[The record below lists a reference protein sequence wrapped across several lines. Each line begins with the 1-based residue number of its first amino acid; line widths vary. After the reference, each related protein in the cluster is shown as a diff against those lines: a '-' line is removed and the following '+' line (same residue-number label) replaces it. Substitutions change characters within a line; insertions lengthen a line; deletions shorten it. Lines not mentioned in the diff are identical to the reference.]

1 MKDQKTTRLIIYNA
15 LSFLLMILVNVLAN
29 LLPINGVTTGEVSD
43 AFPNLFAPAGFT
55 FSIWSLIYILLAGFI
70 INQLLLLRNE
80 IPSSTAVVRGIGSY
94 FIISA
99 LANAA
104 WIISWHYQSISLSL
118 ILMAVIL
125 VSLIIIYRNIRTF
138 RLNGAEKLFFRLP
151 FSIYLGWITV
161 ATLANLT
168 IFLVSVGWGAGGLA
182 EQTSWTIL
190 VLLAGL
196 AVGAAVSLKNK
207 DIAYGLVIIWAY
219 FGILF
224 KHLSADGFAG
234 AYPAVSI
241 TVSFSL
247 LVMLTLILT
256 SVFKKARA

>member
-43 AFPNLFAPAGFT
+43 AYPNLFAPAGFA
-55 FSIWSLIYILLAGFI
+55 FSIWGLIYLLLAGFI

-80 IPSSTAVVRGIGSY
+80 TPSSTAVVKGIGSY
-94 FIISA
+94 FIVSS
-99 LANAA
+99 LANTA
-104 WIISWHYQSISLSL
+104 WIFSWHYRNIPLSL
-118 ILMAVIL
+118 ILMAGIL
-125 VSLIIIYRNIRTF
+125 VSLIIIYRKIRSL
-138 RLNGAEKLFFRLP
+138 RLYVAEKLFFQLP

-161 ATLANLT
+161 AAIANAT
-168 IFLVSVGWGAGGLA
+168 VFLVSIGWDGWGLA
-182 EQTSWTIL
+182 EQTWTIL

-196 AVGAAVSLKNK
+196 AIGAAKSLKNK

-224 KHLSADGFAG
+224 KHLSASGFAG

-247 LVMLTLILT
+247 VVMLALIVSL
-256 SVFKKARA
+256 VFKKART

>member
-1 MKDQKTTRLIIYNA
+1 MKDQKTARLIIFNA

-43 AFPNLFAPAGFT
+43 AFSNLFAPAGFT
-55 FSIWSLIYILLAGFI
+55 FSIWSLIYLLLVGFI

-80 IPSSTAVVRGIGSY
+80 IPSSTAVVKGIGSY
-94 FIISA
+94 FIISS

-104 WIISWHYQSISLSL
+104 WIFSWHYRNISLSL

-125 VSLIIIYRNIRTF
+125 VSLIIIYCKIRTF
-138 RLNGAEKLFFRLP
+138 RLNVAEKLFFRLP

-161 ATLANLT
+161 ATIANAT
-168 IFLVSVGWGAGGLA
+168 VFLVSIGWGAGGLA
-182 EQTSWTIL
+182 EQTWTIL
-190 VLLAGL
+190 FLLAGL
-196 AVGAAVSLKNK
+196 VIGAAISLKNK

-224 KHLSADGFAG
+224 KHLSANGFVG
-234 AYPAVSI
+234 AYPAIII

-247 LVMLTLILT
+247 VVMLALIL
-256 SVFKKARA
+256 SLAYKKARA

>member
-1 MKDQKTTRLIIYNA
+1 MKDQKTARLIIFNA

-43 AFPNLFAPAGFT
+43 AFSNLFAPAGFT
-55 FSIWSLIYILLAGFI
+55 FSIWSLIYVLLVGFI

-80 IPSSTAVVRGIGSY
+80 IPSSTAVVKGIGSY
-94 FIISA
+94 FIISS

-104 WIISWHYQSISLSL
+104 WIFSWHYRNIALSL

-125 VSLIIIYRNIRTF
+125 VSLIIIYRKIRTF
-138 RLNGAEKLFFRLP
+138 RLNVAEKLFFRLP

-161 ATLANLT
+161 ATIANAT
-168 IFLVSVGWGAGGLA
+168 VFLVSIGWGAGGLA
-182 EQTSWTIL
+182 EQTWTIL
-190 VLLAGL
+190 FLLAGL
-196 AVGAAVSLKNK
+196 VIGAAISLKNK

-224 KHLSADGFAG
+224 KHLSANGFVG
-234 AYPAVSI
+234 AYPAIII

-247 LVMLTLILT
+247 VVMLALIL
-256 SVFKKARA
+256 SLAYKKARA